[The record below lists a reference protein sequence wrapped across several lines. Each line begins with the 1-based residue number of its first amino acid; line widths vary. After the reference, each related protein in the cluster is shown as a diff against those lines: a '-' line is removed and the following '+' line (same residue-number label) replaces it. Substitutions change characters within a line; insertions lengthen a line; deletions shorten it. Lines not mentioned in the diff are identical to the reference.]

1 MKKGAVVII
10 GVMVCLFSLS
20 GIIAA
25 VDSYSQAQLPADVKI
40 ERHGQEITGDIAALV
55 GPTGK
60 WGGRWEKSKKGEIE
74 LGQFAKLAVE
84 KISPTQA
91 TVVWAVG
98 DNKDSNR
105 PGSAARKQ
113 VQIQLRDGRQT
124 IVFPSNERGK
134 EFTFWREGATLK
146 GSDGFHR
153 SIVMTPIP

>member
-1 MKKGAVVII
+1 MKKGADVII
-10 GVMVCLFSLS
+10 GVMMCLFSLS
-20 GIIAA
+20 GIVAA

-40 ERHGQEITGDIAALV
+40 ERPGQEISGDIADLM

-60 WGGRWEKSKKGEIE
+60 WGGQWETSMEGQVE
-74 LGQFAKLAVE
+74 LGQFAKLVVE

-98 DNKDSNR
+98 DSKYSNR

-113 VQIQLRDGRQT
+113 VQIQLRNGRQT

-146 GSDGFHR
+146 GSDSFRR
-153 SIVMTPIP
+153 SIVMTAIP